1 MPALRMKIPD
11 QDDWKRA
18 QEGLD
23 EGYAFRH
30 FFGKSLEEAFRL
42 FENHALMYQEDLSY
56 MPEYP
61 FKYYLR
67 AYIYYLGCQRSQG
80 DSDAASCFLHLIR
93 SQVKNRYE
101 WLEDSWDSIERVLF
115 RLSSDQAFFDASEKI
130 YGDFGRKVDQIL
142 ALRETEIQRRAD
154 LK

>member
-1 MPALRMKIPD
+1 MKIPD
-11 QDDWKRA
+11 KDDWEKAR
-18 QEGLD
+18 EGLD

-30 FFGKSLEEAFRL
+30 FFGKPLEEAFRL

-56 MPEYP
+56 VPKYP

-67 AYIYYLGCQRSQG
+67 AYIYYLGSQKSQG
-80 DSDAASCFLHLIR
+80 DSDGASCFLNLIR

-115 RLSSDQAFFDASEKI
+115 RLSSDQVFFDASEKI
-130 YGDFGRKVDQIL
+130 
-142 ALRETEIQRRAD
+142 
-154 LK
+154 